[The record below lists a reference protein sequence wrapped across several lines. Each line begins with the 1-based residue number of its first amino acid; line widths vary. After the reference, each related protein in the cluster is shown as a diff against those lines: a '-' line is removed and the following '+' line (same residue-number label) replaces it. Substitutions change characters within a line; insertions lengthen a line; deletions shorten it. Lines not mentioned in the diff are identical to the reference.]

1 MIRPSVLLALA
12 VLSLSAVSCQHHEGA
27 RLDES
32 LVQVLE
38 QIGASD
44 QEYRNML
51 DSVVTAY
58 GWDSDE
64 VKELWVKQEAADS
77 INLIRIREIIDR
89 YGYPGTSLVGD
100 HNRVAWL
107 VIQHADLATQE
118 EYLPLLHEAA
128 KEGELPMS
136 AYALLI
142 DRVRMRRG
150 ETQLY
155 GSQIQMQEGTWVI
168 HPIEDAPNVNRR
180 RAEVGLGPIEEYVK
194 QFGIE
199 YTLPDET
206 PDDRE

>member
-1 MIRPSVLLALA
+1 MKHPSVLLALA
-12 VLSLSAVSCQHHEGA
+12 VQSLSAVSCQHHESA
-27 RLDES
+27 RLDEA

-44 QEYRNML
+44 QEYRNMM

-58 GWDSDE
+58 GWDSKE
-64 VKELWVKQEAADS
+64 VKELWVKQDAADS
-77 INLIRIREIIDR
+77 INLMRIREIIDR

-100 HNRVAWL
+100 QNRVAWL

-128 KEGELPMS
+128 KEGELPRS

-150 ETQLY
+150 EKQLY
-155 GSQIQMQEGTWVI
+155 GSQIRIEEGTPVVY
-168 HPIEDAPNVNRR
+168 PIEDEPNVNRR
-180 RAEVGLGPIEEYVK
+180 RAEVGLGPIEEYVR

-199 YTLPDET
+199 YKLPDET